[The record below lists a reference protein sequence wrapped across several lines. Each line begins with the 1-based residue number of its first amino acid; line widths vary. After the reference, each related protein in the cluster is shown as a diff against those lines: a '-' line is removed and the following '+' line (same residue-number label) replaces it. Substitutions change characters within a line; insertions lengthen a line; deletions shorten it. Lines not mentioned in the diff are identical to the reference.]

1 MTGLDCWWDDAS
13 DGAVNMATDEALALE
28 AERSRRV
35 LVRCYGWTQTTV
47 SLGGFQPVA
56 DARVVPGLAALPVV
70 RRPSGGG
77 AIIHG
82 SDLTYAIA
90 VPKEHPWGRSA
101 QSLYDAVHGAAVEE
115 LRAHGVAARLHA
127 AADGPGDAIAPEPY
141 LCFDRRSPGD
151 VVVARVARPP
161 DTAPELAHGAAKVL
175 GSAQRRLAGVI
186 LQHGSLLWR
195 SNTRVDTSCS
205 HPGLAELVATGCL
218 GDLADLARSWLCR
231 VARLLGGRLTE
242 RRQFAAGR
250 EAEVARLSARFTDDR
265 WTSRR

>member
-1 MTGLDCWWDDAS
+1 MTGLDCWWDDAA
-13 DGAVNMATDEALALE
+13 DGPVNMGTDEALALE

-35 LVRCYGWTQTTV
+35 LVRCYGWTRTTV
-47 SLGGFQPVA
+47 SLGGFQSVA
-56 DARVVPGLAALPVV
+56 EARGLPGMAALPLV

-115 LRAHGVAARLHA
+115 LRARAVPARLHPA
-127 AADGPGDAIAPEPY
+127 TDEPDAGIAPEPY

-151 VVVARVARPP
+151 VVVPRLAGPAG
-161 DTAPELAHGAAKVL
+161 TATEASQAAAKIL

-195 SNTRVDTSCS
+195 SNATVAASCG
-205 HPGLAELVATGCL
+205 HPGLAELAPTGCL
-218 GDLADLARSWLCR
+218 GDPEDVARGWLDR
-231 VARLLGGRLTE
+231 VARSLGGRLTE

-250 EAEVARLSARFTDDR
+250 EAEVGRLSGRFADDR

>member
-1 MTGLDCWWDDAS
+1 MTGLACWWDDAA
-13 DGAVNMATDEALALE
+13 DGPVNMATDEALALE

-35 LVRCYGWTQTTV
+35 LVRCYGWTRTTV
-47 SLGGFQPVA
+47 SLGGFQPVVE
-56 DARVVPGLAALPVV
+56 ARAVPGLAVLPLV

-115 LRAHGVAARLHA
+115 LRAHGVAARLYA
-127 AADGPGDAIAPEPY
+127 ATDEPGDRIAPDPY

-151 VVVARVARPP
+151 VVVARVEGPP
-161 DTAPELAHGAAKVL
+161 GTASEVSHGAAKVL

-195 SNTRVDTSCS
+195 SNTAVAASCT
-205 HPGLAELVATGCL
+205 HPGLADLVPTGSL
-218 GDLADLARSWLCR
+218 GDFDDLARSWLDR
-231 VARLLGGRLTE
+231 VAHVLGGSLTE

-265 WTSRR
+265 WTTRR